1 MSCGKFGL
9 LRLHGQD
16 LGEGSNPPN
25 NNNMNVR
32 SMFSQYG
39 SIRAVL
45 GDGCQHRS
53 EEFDI
58 L

>member
-25 NNNMNVR
+25 NDNVNVR
-32 SMFSQYG
+32 SMSSEYG
-39 SIRAVL
+39 SDFQAE
-45 GDGCQHRS
+45 GTK
-53 EEFDI
+53 
-58 L
+58 